1 MKKEGHDGLFTCRE
15 GFRFRYKKHRELC
28 PIYVAAWMGA
38 GFGGEW
44 IHVYVW
50 LRPFS
55 VHLTLSQHGLLTGYS
70 LIQNKKLISLVGTNI
85 SELGLKFLE
94 PPGRTNQDLQ

>member
-1 MKKEGHDGLFTCRE
+1 MCTLMYLKQITTKDPLYSTGSSAQC
-15 GFRFRYKKHRELC
+15 
-28 PIYVAAWMGA
+28 YVAVWKGA

-85 SELGLKFLE
+85 SELGVKFLE
-94 PPGRTNQDLQ
+94 APGRTNQDLQ